1 MTGTYPQP
9 DSLLIEPERLLHA
22 ANDPGARGELPR
34 IKRNAE
40 SGSSVTGIVP
50 ASAIQFDTI
59 NFNQAVPGF
68 SDELSC
74 IVAVARL

>member
-1 MTGTYPQP
+1 M
-9 DSLLIEPERLLHA
+9 
-22 ANDPGARGELPR
+22 RGELPR
-34 IKRNAE
+34 IKRHAV
-40 SGSSVTGIVP
+40 SGSRTTEIVP
-50 ASAIQFDTI
+50 ASAIRFDAI